1 MVDFHLGD
9 RVMWVTQKETG
20 IVIDLLDYEGEDQ
33 GLIGVLLDSTK
44 QAHHVSAKECTPY
57 ERPPSSWMDDL
68 TMQEKYYI
76 EVEGRYPPNDY
87 Y

>member
-9 RVMWVTQKETG
+9 RVMWVARKETG

-44 QAHHVSAKECTPY
+44 QVHHVSAKDCVPY
-57 ERPPSSWMDDL
+57 EQPPPSWKDGLDP
-68 TMQEKYYI
+68 QDVYYI
-76 EVEGRYPPNDY
+76 ETEGRYPPNDY